1 MKKKMYVAMVAMMT
15 AVALSGCGKGANYE
29 SIADTA
35 MATDAAAGVEWTDD
49 SAEMAVEEEM
59 GGTSASTVNTDDV
72 KQSQDKII
80 YTYNYSVETKEFD
93 KFMDMVDARISE
105 YGGYTESAD
114 INGNEALGQ
123 YRYANLVIRIPSDR
137 IREFLDMVSTN
148 SNVTYSHKSSDNVTL
163 QYVDLQ
169 SHIKALKVEQE
180 SLMNLLAKAESVED
194 IISLQSQLTQVRYEI
209 ESYESQLRTFDNKI
223 DYTTLYLDV
232 SEVKRE
238 TTVEKLT
245 YGQEI
250 MTGLSDTFYEL
261 GQGLRSFS
269 IWFIVNLP
277 NMVVW
282 AVILAV
288 LFVVV
293 RFVVKKHKIR
303 KAKKAAQ
310 KAVSEKEDETSE

>member
-1 MKKKMYVAMVAMMT
+1 MKKKMYVAMVAMLT
-15 AVALSGCGKGANYE
+15 AVALSGCGNGAPMEN
-29 SIADTA
+29 A
-35 MATDAAAGVEWTDD
+35 MATDSAADMEWADD
-49 SAEMAVEEEM
+49 SAEMAVEEEA

-93 KFMDMVDARISE
+93 NFMDMVDARISE

-123 YRYANLVIRIPSDR
+123 YRYANLVIRIPSDK
-137 IREFLDMVSTN
+137 IRDFLDMVSTN
-148 SNVTYSHKSSDNVTL
+148 SNVTYSRKSNENVTL

-180 SLMNLLAKAESVED
+180 SLMNLLAKAETVED

-250 MTGLSDTFYEL
+250 ITGLSDTFYEI

-277 NMVVW
+277 NMVIWV
-282 AVILAV
+282 VILAV

-310 KAVSEKEDETSE
+310 KPVSEKEDETSE

>member
-1 MKKKMYVAMVAMMT
+1 MKKKMYVAMVAMLT
-15 AVALSGCGKGANYE
+15 AVALSGCGKGAPMEN
-29 SIADTA
+29 A
-35 MATDAAAGVEWTDD
+35 MATDSAADMEWADD
-49 SAEMAVEEEM
+49 SAEMAVEEEA

-72 KQSQDKII
+72 KQSQDKVI

-93 KFMDMVDARISE
+93 NFMDMVDDRISE

-123 YRYANLVIRIPSDR
+123 YRYANLVIRVPSDR
-137 IREFLDMVSTN
+137 IRDFLDMVSTN

-250 MTGLSDTFYEL
+250 ITGLSDTFYEI

-277 NMVVW
+277 NMVIW
-282 AVILAV
+282 AVILAAI
-288 LFVVV
+288 FAVV
-293 RFVVKKHKIR
+293 RWLVKKRKIR
-303 KAKKAAQ
+303 KAKKATQ

>member
-1 MKKKMYVAMVAMMT
+1 MKKKMYVAMVAMLT
-15 AVALSGCGKGANYE
+15 AVALSGCGKGAPMEN
-29 SIADTA
+29 A
-35 MATDAAAGVEWTDD
+35 MATDSAADMEWADD
-49 SAEMAVEEEM
+49 SAEMAVEEEA

-93 KFMDMVDARISE
+93 NFMDMVDDRISE

-123 YRYANLVIRIPSDR
+123 YRYANLVIRVPSDR
-137 IREFLDMVSTN
+137 IRDFLDMVSTN

-277 NMVVW
+277 NMVIW
-282 AVILAV
+282 AVILAAI
-288 LFVVV
+288 FAVV
-293 RFVVKKHKIR
+293 RWLVKKHKAK

-310 KAVSEKEDETSE
+310 KPVSEKEDKKSE

>member
-1 MKKKMYVAMVAMMT
+1 MKKKMYVALVAMLT
-15 AVALSGCGKGANYE
+15 AVALSGCGKGAPMEN
-29 SIADTA
+29 A
-35 MATDAAAGVEWTDD
+35 MATDSAADMEWADD
-49 SAEMAVEEEM
+49 SAEMAVEEEA

-93 KFMDMVDARISE
+93 NFMDMVDDRISE

-123 YRYANLVIRIPSDR
+123 YRYANLVIRVPSDR
-137 IREFLDMVSTN
+137 IRDFLDMVSTN

-180 SLMNLLAKAESVED
+180 SLMNLLAKAETVED

-250 MTGLSDTFYEL
+250 ITGLSDTFYEI

-277 NMVVW
+277 NMVIW
-282 AVILAV
+282 AVILAAF
-288 LFVVV
+288 FVIA
-293 RFVVKKHKIR
+293 RWLVKKHKAK

-310 KAVSEKEDETSE
+310 KPVSEKEDETSE

>member
-1 MKKKMYVAMVAMMT
+1 
-15 AVALSGCGKGANYE
+15 
-29 SIADTA
+29 
-35 MATDAAAGVEWTDD
+35 
-49 SAEMAVEEEM
+49 
-59 GGTSASTVNTDDV
+59 

-93 KFMDMVDARISE
+93 NFMDMVDDRISE

-123 YRYANLVIRIPSDR
+123 YRYANLVIRVPSDR
-137 IREFLDMVSTN
+137 IRDFLDMVSTN

-232 SEVKRE
+232 SEVERE

-250 MTGLSDTFYEL
+250 ITGLSDTFYEI

-277 NMVVW
+277 NMVIW

-303 KAKKAAQ
+303 KAKKATQ
-310 KAVSEKEDETSE
+310 KPVSEKEDETSE

>member
-1 MKKKMYVAMVAMMT
+1 MKKKMYVAMVAMLT
-15 AVALSGCGKGANYE
+15 AVALSGCGKGAPMEN
-29 SIADTA
+29 A
-35 MATDAAAGVEWTDD
+35 MATDSATDMEWADD
-49 SAEMAVEEEM
+49 STEMAVEEEA

-93 KFMDMVDARISE
+93 NFMDMVDDRISE

-123 YRYANLVIRIPSDR
+123 YRYANLVIRIPSDK
-137 IREFLDMVSTN
+137 IRDFLDMVSTN

-277 NMVVW
+277 NMVIW
-282 AVILAV
+282 AVILAAI
-288 LFVVV
+288 FAVV
-293 RFVVKKHKIR
+293 RWLVKKRKIR

-310 KAVSEKEDETSE
+310 KSVSEKEDETSE

>member
-93 KFMDMVDARISE
+93 NFMDMVDARISE

>member
-1 MKKKMYVAMVAMMT
+1 MKKKMYVAMVAMLT
-15 AVALSGCGKGANYE
+15 AVALSGCGKGAPMEN
-29 SIADTA
+29 A
-35 MATDAAAGVEWTDD
+35 MATDSVADMEWADD
-49 SAEMAVEEEM
+49 STEMAVEEEA

-93 KFMDMVDARISE
+93 NFMDMVDDRISE

-123 YRYANLVIRIPSDR
+123 YRYANLVIRVPSDR
-137 IREFLDMVSTN
+137 IRDFLDMVSTN

-277 NMVVW
+277 NMVIW

-303 KAKKAAQ
+303 KAKKATQ
-310 KAVSEKEDETSE
+310 KPVSEKEDETSE

>member
-1 MKKKMYVAMVAMMT
+1 MKKKMYVAMVAMLT
-15 AVALSGCGKGANYE
+15 AVALSGCGKGAPMEN
-29 SIADTA
+29 A
-35 MATDAAAGVEWTDD
+35 MATDSVADMEWADD
-49 SAEMAVEEEM
+49 SAEMAVEEEA

-93 KFMDMVDARISE
+93 NFMDMVDDRISE

-123 YRYANLVIRIPSDR
+123 YRYANLVIRVPSDR
-137 IREFLDMVSTN
+137 IRDFLDMVSTN

-277 NMVVW
+277 NMVIW

>member
-1 MKKKMYVAMVAMMT
+1 MKKKMYVAMVAMLT
-15 AVALSGCGKGANYE
+15 AVALSGCGKGAPMEN
-29 SIADTA
+29 A
-35 MATDAAAGVEWTDD
+35 MATDSAADMEWADD
-49 SAEMAVEEEM
+49 SAEMAVEEEA

-93 KFMDMVDARISE
+93 NFMDMVDDRISE

-123 YRYANLVIRIPSDR
+123 YRYANLVIRVPSDR
-137 IREFLDMVSTN
+137 IRDFLDMVSTN

-232 SEVKRE
+232 SEVERE

-250 MTGLSDTFYEL
+250 ITGLSDTFYEI

-277 NMVVW
+277 NMVIW
-282 AVILAV
+282 AVILAAI
-288 LFVVV
+288 FAVV
-293 RFVVKKHKIR
+293 RWLVKKRKIR
-303 KAKKAAQ
+303 KAKKATQ
-310 KAVSEKEDETSE
+310 KAVSEKADKTSE

>member
-1 MKKKMYVAMVAMMT
+1 MKKKMYVAMVAMLT
-15 AVALSGCGKGANYE
+15 AVALSGCGKGAPMEN
-29 SIADTA
+29 A
-35 MATDAAAGVEWTDD
+35 MATDSAADMEWADD
-49 SAEMAVEEEM
+49 SAEMAVEEEA

-93 KFMDMVDARISE
+93 NFMDMVDDRISE

-123 YRYANLVIRIPSDR
+123 YRYANLVIRIPSDK
-137 IREFLDMVSTN
+137 IRDFLDMVSTN
-148 SNVTYSHKSSDNVTL
+148 SNVTYSRKSSENVTL

-180 SLMNLLAKAESVED
+180 SLMNLLAKAETVED

-250 MTGLSDTFYEL
+250 ITGLSDTFYEI

-277 NMVVW
+277 NMVIW
-282 AVILAV
+282 AVILAAIFAV
-288 LFVVV
+288 ARWLA
-293 RFVVKKHKIR
+293 KKRKAK

-310 KAVSEKEDETSE
+310 KPVSEKEDEKSE

>member
-1 MKKKMYVAMVAMMT
+1 MKKKMYVAMVAMLT
-15 AVALSGCGKGANYE
+15 AVALSGCGKGAPMEN
-29 SIADTA
+29 A
-35 MATDAAAGVEWTDD
+35 MATDSAADMEWADD
-49 SAEMAVEEEM
+49 SAEMAVEEEA

-93 KFMDMVDARISE
+93 NFMDMVDDRISE

-123 YRYANLVIRIPSDR
+123 YRYANLVIRVPSDR
-137 IREFLDMVSTN
+137 IRDFLDMVSTN

-250 MTGLSDTFYEL
+250 ITGLSDTFYEI

-277 NMVVW
+277 NMVIW
-282 AVILAV
+282 AVILAAI
-288 LFVVV
+288 FAVV
-293 RFVVKKHKIR
+293 RWLVKKRKIR
-303 KAKKAAQ
+303 KAKKATQ
-310 KAVSEKEDETSE
+310 KAVSEKADKTSE

>member
-1 MKKKMYVAMVAMMT
+1 MKKKMYVAMVAMLT
-15 AVALSGCGKGANYE
+15 AVALSGCGNGAKYASTSEN
-29 SIADTA
+29 A
-35 MATDAAAGVEWTDD
+35 MATDSVADMEWADD
-49 SAEMAVEEEM
+49 SAEMAVEEEA

-93 KFMDMVDARISE
+93 NFMDMVDDRISE

-123 YRYANLVIRIPSDR
+123 YRYANLVIRIPSDK
-137 IREFLDMVSTN
+137 IRDFLDMVSTN
-148 SNVTYSHKSSDNVTL
+148 SNVTYSHKSSENITL

-180 SLMNLLAKAESVED
+180 SLMNLLAKAETVED

-250 MTGLSDTFYEL
+250 ITGLSDTFYEI

-277 NMVVW
+277 NMVIW

-303 KAKKAAQ
+303 KAKKATQ
-310 KAVSEKEDETSE
+310 KPVSEKEDETSE